1 MGGEYPAVGARMRC
15 FPRRVSGG
23 ERGSCCSGLHGDA
36 MTEMPVVR
44 VALAGDTMLG
54 RGVADRIASSSGA
67 PFADDVVA
75 AAAEADLFIVNLE
88 CCISDRGARW
98 PAPGQPFF
106 FRAPPL
112 AAELLAQIGV
122 DCVTLAH
129 PPAQLLA
136 QLGVDC
142 VTLANT
148 HALDYGSHALL
159 DTLEHLRTAGI
170 AYVGA
175 GPDETAA
182 RAPHRVRVRDLRLAL
197 LGASDHPSDYAA
209 GPQRPGIAYADLHTD
224 PLGGWLGAAVA
235 DARAHSPIVIANVH
249 WGPNM
254 TTRPCPHVRGAADAL
269 VTAGATLIAG
279 HSAHVFHGATRRVL
293 YDLGDFVDDYHRD
306 PRLRND
312 LGLLFLVDLDARGIR
327 RLEAIPLKLDHCHTR
342 VATQPERQWITR
354 RFSAACRALGIE
366 VAQDQ
371 GRLIAE
377 FS

>member
-1 MGGEYPAVGARMRC
+1 MAA
-15 FPRRVSGG
+15 
-23 ERGSCCSGLHGDA
+23 
-36 MTEMPVVR
+36 
-44 VALAGDTMLG
+44 
-54 RGVADRIASSSGA
+54 RIACTRRP

-98 PAPGQPFF
+98 PAPGKPFF

-122 DCVTLAH
+122 DCVTLA
-129 PPAQLLA
+129 
-136 QLGVDC
+136 
-142 VTLANT
+142 NN
-148 HALDYGSHALL
+148 HALDYGPQALL
-159 DTLEHLRTAGI
+159 DTLEHLRAAGI
-170 AYVGA
+170 ASVGA

-182 RAPHRVRVRDLRLAL
+182 RAPHRVRVRDLWLAL

-209 GPQRPGIAYADLHTD
+209 GHQRPGIAYADLHAD

-235 DARAHSPIVIANVH
+235 DARARSTIVIANVH

-254 TTRPCPHVRGAADAL
+254 TRHPCPYVRRAADAL
-269 VTAGATLIAG
+269 VAAGATLIAG

-293 YDLGDFVDDYHRD
+293 Y
-306 PRLRND
+306 D

-354 RFSAACRALGIE
+354 RFSAACGELGIE

-371 GRLIAE
+371 GRLIAD
-377 FS
+377 FST